1 MDPVE
6 SRFRAGL
13 EFDKIILPY
22 HSPSPIMNT
31 NSWAQSLSI
40 SAAAAAQVPIS
51 DVAFHQNQNQ
61 TGSELESPWL
71 NTNPDDFRHLMG
83 EIQNNTEFLAQ
94 DRIQHRSMDG
104 KFFVLLQTYQMP
116 TFTTDLISRFAG
128 HWQSQSQYSEGAHC
142 L

>member
-1 MDPVE
+1 MVALSDPVE
-6 SRFRAGL
+6 LRFRAGL

-94 DRIQHRSMDG
+94 DRIQHRYMDG
-104 KFFVLLQTYQMP
+104 KFFVLLQTY
-116 TFTTDLISRFAG
+116 
-128 HWQSQSQYSEGAHC
+128 
-142 L
+142 